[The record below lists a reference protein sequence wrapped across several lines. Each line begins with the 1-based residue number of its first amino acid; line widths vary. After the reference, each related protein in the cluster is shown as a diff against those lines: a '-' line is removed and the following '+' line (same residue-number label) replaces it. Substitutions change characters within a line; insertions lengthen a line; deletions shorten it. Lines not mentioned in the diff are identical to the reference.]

1 MKIKEL
7 AELSG
12 VSVRTL
18 HHYDA
23 IGLLTPETD
32 AVNGYRNYSDE
43 DISRLQQILFF
54 RQLNF
59 KLRQIK
65 DILDSPH
72 YIKREALQMQ
82 KDIILKEQ
90 ARLESIVKLIDKTIK
105 EERGEIT
112 MTNEE
117 KFEGVDFSQNLY
129 EDEAREKWGSQSVDE
144 SKKNLK
150 KMGAKDAEQKF
161 NSIYTELS
169 KVRHMKA
176 DSKEA
181 QALIHEWYEFLN
193 EIGEYTPEM
202 FKGLGDMYTKDE
214 RFKQNI
220 DKFGEGLADFMQQA
234 MTVYYENHK
243 K

>member
-59 KLRQIK
+59 KLGQIK

-82 KDIILKEQ
+82 KDIILKEH

-105 EERGEIT
+105 EEKGEII

-117 KFEGVDFSQNLY
+117 KFEGVDFSQNPY

-144 SKKNLK
+144 SKQKLK
-150 KMGAKDAEQKF
+150 KIGTKDAEQKF

-169 KVRHMKA
+169 KVRHMEA

-181 QALIHEWYEFLN
+181 QELIHEWYEFLN
-193 EIGEYTPEM
+193 EKGEYTPEM

-214 RFKQNI
+214 RFKENI
-220 DKFGEGLADFMQQA
+220 DKFGEGLAEFMQQA

>member
-150 KMGAKDAEQKF
+150 KMGTKDAEQKF

>member
-59 KLRQIK
+59 KLGQIK
-65 DILDSPH
+65 DILDSPR
-72 YIKREALQMQ
+72 YVKREALQMQ
-82 KDIILKEQ
+82 KDIILKEH

-105 EERGEIT
+105 EEKGEII

-117 KFEGVDFSQNLY
+117 KFEGVDFSKNPY
-129 EDEAREKWGSQSVDE
+129 EDEAREKWGSQAVDE
-144 SKKNLK
+144 SKQKLK
-150 KMGAKDAEQKF
+150 KMGTKDAEQKF

-169 KVRHMKA
+169 KVRHMEA

-181 QALIHEWYEFLN
+181 QSLIHEWYEFLN

-202 FKGLGDMYTKDE
+202 FKGLVDMYTEDE

-220 DKFGEGLADFMQQA
+220 DKFGEGLAEFMQQA

>member
-32 AVNGYRNYSDE
+32 AVNSYRNYSDE

-59 KLRQIK
+59 KLGQIK
-65 DILDSPH
+65 DILDSPR
-72 YIKREALQMQ
+72 YVKREALQMQ
-82 KDIILKEQ
+82 KDIILKEH

-105 EERGEIT
+105 EEKGEII

-117 KFEGVDFSQNLY
+117 KFEGVDFSQNPY

-144 SKKNLK
+144 SKQKLK
-150 KMGAKDAEQKF
+150 KMGTKDAEQKF

-202 FKGLGDMYTKDE
+202 FKGLGDMYTEDE

-220 DKFGEGLADFMQQA
+220 DKFGEGLADFMQRA

>member
-59 KLRQIK
+59 KLGQIK
-65 DILDSPH
+65 DILDSPY

-82 KDIILKEQ
+82 KAIILKEH

-105 EERGEIT
+105 EEKGEII

-117 KFEGVDFSQNLY
+117 KFEGLDFSQNPY
-129 EDEAREKWGSQSVDE
+129 EDEAREKWGSQAVEE
-144 SKKNLK
+144 SKQKLK
-150 KMGAKDAEQKF
+150 KMGAKDTEQKF

-169 KVRHMKA
+169 KVRHMEV

-181 QALIHEWYEFLN
+181 QALIHEWYEYLN
-193 EIGEYTPEM
+193 EIGEYTPKM
-202 FKGLGDMYTKDE
+202 FKELGDMYTEDE

-220 DKFGEGLADFMQQA
+220 DKFGEGLAEFMQQA

>member
-59 KLRQIK
+59 KLGQIK
-65 DILDSPH
+65 DILDSPY

-82 KDIILKEQ
+82 KAIILKEH
-90 ARLESIVKLIDKTIK
+90 ARLESIVKLIDKAIK
-105 EERGEIT
+105 EEKGEII

-117 KFEGVDFSQNLY
+117 KFEGLDFSQNHY
-129 EDEAREKWGSQSVDE
+129 EDEAREKWGSQAVDE
-144 SKKNLK
+144 SKQKLK
-150 KMGAKDAEQKF
+150 KMGTKDAEQKF

-169 KVRHMKA
+169 KVRHMEV

-181 QALIHEWYEFLN
+181 QALIHEWYEYLN
-193 EIGEYTPEM
+193 EIGEYTPKM
-202 FKGLGDMYTKDE
+202 FKELGDMYTEDE

-220 DKFGEGLADFMQQA
+220 DKFGEGLAEFMQQA

>member
-1 MKIKEL
+1 M
-7 AELSG
+7 
-12 VSVRTL
+12 
-18 HHYDA
+18 
-23 IGLLTPETD
+23 
-32 AVNGYRNYSDE
+32 
-43 DISRLQQILFF
+43 
-54 RQLNF
+54 NF
-59 KLRQIK
+59 KLGQIK
-65 DILDSPH
+65 DILDSPY

-82 KDIILKEQ
+82 KAIILKEH

-105 EERGEIT
+105 EEKGEII

-117 KFEGVDFSQNLY
+117 KFEGLDFSQNPY
-129 EDEAREKWGSQSVDE
+129 EDEAREKWGSQAVDE
-144 SKKNLK
+144 SKQKLK

-169 KVRHMKA
+169 KVRHMEV

-181 QALIHEWYEFLN
+181 QALIHEWYEYLN

-202 FKGLGDMYTKDE
+202 FKGLGDMYTEDE

-220 DKFGEGLADFMQQA
+220 DKFGEGLAEFMQQA